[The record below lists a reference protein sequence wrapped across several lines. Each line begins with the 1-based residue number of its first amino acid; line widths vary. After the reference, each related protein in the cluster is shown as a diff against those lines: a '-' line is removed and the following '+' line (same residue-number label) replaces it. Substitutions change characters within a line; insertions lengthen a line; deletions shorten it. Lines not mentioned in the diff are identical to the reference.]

1 MRRARPWLPLL
12 LPTAFAWFPGRP
24 NVLRR
29 SLGSSAVFASMSSAS
44 DFSMGCTVKAH
55 SLTSAPE
62 HNGAEGTLVSYHAD
76 KGRWEVRLPG
86 SDKTLALKP
95 DNLELVQKPPGV
107 PDLEHEQ
114 VCAATVP
121 RAAGCDSGCGPGA
134 QCDRN
139 AVTALTLARAAG
151 RIPCAARS

>member
-29 SLGSSAVFASMSSAS
+29 SLGSSAVFASMSSAG
-44 DFSMGCTVKAH
+44 DFSMGCTVKPH

-62 HNGAEGTLVSYHAD
+62 HNGAEGTLVSYHSD
-76 KGRWEVRLPG
+76 KGRWEMRLSG